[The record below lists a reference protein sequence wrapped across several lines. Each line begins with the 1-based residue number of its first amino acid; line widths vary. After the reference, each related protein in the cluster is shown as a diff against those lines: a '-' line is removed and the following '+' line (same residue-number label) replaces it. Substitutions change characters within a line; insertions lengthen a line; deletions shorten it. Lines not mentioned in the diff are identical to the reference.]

1 MHRRWWFFA
10 CWAVFIVGIIFLADI
25 GRLSWV
31 TAVVA
36 KCPGSDKVGH
46 FLLIGTLA
54 YLFNQALRGKKVGPL
69 LMGSLLVA
77 IAITAEE
84 FSQKWSPNR
93 NFDYGDMAANLCGCI
108 AADLLGRRCRKAG
121 RMRSGE

>member
-1 MHRRWWFFA
+1 MRPRWWFFA
-10 CWAVFIVGIIFLADI
+10 GWAVFIAGIIVLADI

-31 TAVVA
+31 TDMVR
-36 KCPGSDKVGH
+36 KYPGSDKFGH
-46 FLLIGTLA
+46 FFLIGTLA
-54 YLFNQALRGKKVGPL
+54 YLFNQALACKKLGPL

-84 FSQKWSPNR
+84 FSQKWTPNR

-108 AADLLGRRCRKAG
+108 AADLLSRRRKPNA
-121 RMRSGE
+121 